1 MANDDEQNEGDDVN
15 LYDLPNADSEVLNL
29 KRRNLA
35 QTNRDEMISLKI
47 WHSHPD
53 SVHLQ
58 PTAAAQA
65 LKPEQPTPVTKPKP
79 KPPAKSKPPKA
90 KPSAKQ
96 AQRILPEELSKVK
109 LNRAPGNGQ
118 PSTITQG
125 SKIKRS
131 PRGFNKCPKGS
142 TLMSFILLLTIIGW
156 IVYTEIKN
164 NFRGDNQKI
173 LLHCLDPKLN

>member
-1 MANDDEQNEGDDVN
+1 
-15 LYDLPNADSEVLNL
+15 
-29 KRRNLA
+29 
-35 QTNRDEMISLKI
+35 MISLKI

-79 KPPAKSKPPKA
+79 KPKPPAKSKPPKA

-96 AQRILPEELSKVK
+96 AHRISIEELSKVK
-109 LNRAPGNGQ
+109 LKRGTSPGNCQ

-142 TLMSFILLLTIIGW
+142 TLMSFILLLTIMGW

-173 LLHCLDPKLN
+173 LLHCLDPKFLTTSALFQNQVYTCRANTAN